1 MINRIALQ
9 PSSPTF
15 VGFFVCGRMSR
26 LGLIMKKV
34 GLLLFT
40 YLILVYTGC
49 GHVSTYQ
56 SPKILNKGEKLWGT
70 GISINNNKELKYLFP
85 IALLSDLSI
94 YTRYGLSD
102 RAENGFKLSFSLP
115 FLLTSYHYKYLL
127 LQTAPVKPMKKSLLV
142 TGDLGLGLGV
152 ASSGN
157 LAIGFHPTL
166 LFGREDIYGG
176 VSTNIIYPLSRGPNP
191 SSHSLNILSSR
202 IMAGAAI
209 GHKWKFNPEISYDFF
224 PYSGETVEIFHG
236 ETTLPNGMIVVGFS
250 IQRIF

>member
-1 MINRIALQ
+1 M
-9 PSSPTF
+9 
-15 VGFFVCGRMSR
+15 
-26 LGLIMKKV
+26 
-34 GLLLFT
+34 
-40 YLILVYTGC
+40 
-49 GHVSTYQ
+49 
-56 SPKILNKGEKLWGT
+56 
-70 GISINNNKELKYLFP
+70 ELKNSFP

-191 SSHSLNILSSR
+191 SSNSLNILSSR
-202 IMAGAAI
+202 IFTGASI

-224 PYSGETVEIFHG
+224 PYSGDHY
-236 ETTLPNGMIVVGFS
+236 GMIVVGFS